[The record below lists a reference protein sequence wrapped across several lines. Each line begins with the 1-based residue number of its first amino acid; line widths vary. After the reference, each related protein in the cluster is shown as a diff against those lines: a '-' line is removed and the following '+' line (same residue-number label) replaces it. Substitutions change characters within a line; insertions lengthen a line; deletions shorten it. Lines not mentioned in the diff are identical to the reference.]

1 MASVA
6 DTRSMHCRATSS
18 LMLRPRIRSAIS
30 WWHKSCMAC
39 CTAKDADFAVV
50 PCRVGAGAASGGRSP
65 TCSPRLRPCV
75 SLPPSQQRRGSFHVR
90 RLVCSASR
98 SDSQRQA
105 GQPPQASATLVG
117 NHAWCPSLGHVTHQM
132 SRCSVNDLML
142 NRLTLRLKLFVL
154 IICTAAHADGDRESG
169 FLAGVC

>member
-1 MASVA
+1 MASMA

-30 WWHKSCMAC
+30 WWHKRFMAC
-39 CTAKDADFAVV
+39 CTAKDTNFAVV

-75 SLPPSQQRRGSFHVR
+75 PLPPSQQRRGNFHVR

-117 NHAWCPSLGHVTHQM
+117 DHAWCPSLGHVTHQM
-132 SRCSVNDLML
+132 FTCSVNDLML
-142 NRLTLRLKLFVL
+142 NRPTLRLNLSVL
-154 IICTAAHADGDRESG
+154 MICTAAHGDRESG
-169 FLAGVC
+169 FPAGVC